1 MLPTID
7 RKQVANIQ
15 TTENSCTKIES
26 VLSRMLTLK
35 DGRNLYI
42 KEFEVVGYH
51 SIETEL
57 TLRKI
62 FPKQTRG
69 ALSLWNRDRVN
80 N

>member
-1 MLPTID
+1 
-7 RKQVANIQ
+7 
-15 TTENSCTKIES
+15 
-26 VLSRMLTLK
+26 MLTLK
-35 DGRNLYI
+35 DGRKLYI

-69 ALSLWNRDRVN
+69 GLSLWNRDRVN

>member
-1 MLPTID
+1 MLLTID

-15 TTENSCTKIES
+15 TIENNCTKIEAF
-26 VLSRMLTLK
+26 LSRMLTLK

-42 KEFEVVGYH
+42 NEFEVVRYH

-57 TLRKI
+57 RLRKL

-69 ALSLWNRDRVN
+69 GLSS
-80 N
+80 